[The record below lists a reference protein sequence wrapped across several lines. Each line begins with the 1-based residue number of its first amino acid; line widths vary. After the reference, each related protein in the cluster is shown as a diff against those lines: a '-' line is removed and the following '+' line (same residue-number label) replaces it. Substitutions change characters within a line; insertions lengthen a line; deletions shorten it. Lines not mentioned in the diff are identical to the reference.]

1 VTFVEGV
8 AAKGESQP
16 ASASAP
22 TTAAAD
28 LVSRTHAMPSD
39 GSAARAAENRA
50 AALERELV
58 DARRSFESQ
67 LHAARAAVA
76 GQGI

>member
-1 VTFVEGV
+1 MEGV
-8 AAKGESQP
+8 AAKGASQP

-28 LVSRTHAMPSD
+28 LVSRTHAVPGD
-39 GSAARAAENRA
+39 GSAAVEDRA

-58 DARRSFESQ
+58 DARWSFESQ
-67 LHAARAAVA
+67 LHAARAAAA